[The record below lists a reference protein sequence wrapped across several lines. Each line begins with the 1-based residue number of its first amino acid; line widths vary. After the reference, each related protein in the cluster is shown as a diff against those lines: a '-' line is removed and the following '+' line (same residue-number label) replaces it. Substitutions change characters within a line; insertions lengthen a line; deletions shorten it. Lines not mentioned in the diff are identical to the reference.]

1 MEEPTQAPAT
11 PPAGEPVAPL
21 TTPAPAA
28 TPTPEPQAG
37 DGQETISLEEARKL
51 RSEAANLRKRMKAF
65 EDAEEAAKQ
74 AQLSEIERTKAA
86 HAKAQSELETYKR
99 TAQERMVRYEVA
111 ARAAALGIIHPDA
124 AAKLLDWSEL
134 EYDDDGTPTNADK
147 LLEKLLKN
155 MPYLA
160 RPAEPATPA
169 QPAPSQPT
177 PAPHAPTVPAM
188 NPGRSSIAAPTQRP
202 PGQKPSWND
211 VYKRP

>member
-1 MEEPTQAPAT
+1 
-11 PPAGEPVAPL
+11 
-21 TTPAPAA
+21 
-28 TPTPEPQAG
+28 
-37 DGQETISLEEARKL
+37 
-51 RSEAANLRKRMKAF
+51 MKAF

-160 RPAEPATPA
+160 RPATPEPPA
-169 QPAPSQPT
+169 PASPSQPT

-188 NPGRSSIAAPTQRP
+188 NPGRSTIAAPTQRP
-202 PGQKPSWND
+202 PGQKPIGTTCISVRNENLSTIVFCISTSANGLVALFGHTIQARW
-211 VYKRP
+211 